1 MSQTLL
7 WKSPAGRS
15 AACLLLILFVSLSC
29 GFRKPWRS
37 YEQQP
42 FDSQKWKSG
51 DGITRGTMIFDLHK
65 KRALGGQSTEGIMEL
80 LGEPNKKRPGA
91 SNTSSEVWL
100 YGIEVVGEKTYRY
113 FPVSFDKQ
121 GRASSGEVSGGTMS
135 LIVDE

>member
-1 MSQTLL
+1 MSQKLRR
-7 WKSPAGRS
+7 KSPLLGS
-15 AACLLLILFVSLSC
+15 FVCLLLILFVSLSC

-65 KRALGGQSTEGIMEL
+65 NRTLGGQSKEGVVGL
-80 LGEPNKKRPGA
+80 LGEPSKKRQGT
-91 SNTSSEVWL
+91 SSTSSEVWL

-121 GRASSGEVSGGTMS
+121 GRASSGEVSGGTIS
-135 LIVDE
+135 LVVDE